1 MGPYLSREG
10 GERREDLDVAK
21 KNGSVDEI
29 APLDNHE
36 LTHVAPSGK
45 IILTSASLIT
55 ALGIKVWTGTPTMYL
70 PFAAS
75 QLAESSRGESQP
87 IV

>member
-10 GERREDLDVAK
+10 GEWREDLDVTRK
-21 KNGSVDEI
+21 IGSVNETTK
-29 APLDNHE
+29 HGS
-36 LTHVAPSGK
+36 THVAPSGK
-45 IILTSASLIT
+45 IILTSASSIT

-70 PFAAS
+70 PFTAS